1 MRVTIRRWGNSLA
14 MRIPKEIAKELHF
27 DENVSVELISEKGR
41 LIVKPSKQPLIDR
54 LIAKIDKDNV
64 HSPIETGEAVGRE
77 AW

>member
-1 MRVTIRRWGNSLA
+1 MRVAIRRWGNSLA

-41 LIVKPSKQPLIDR
+41 LIVKPSEQPLIDR
-54 LIAKIDKDNV
+54 LIAEIDKGNV
-64 HSPIETGEAVGRE
+64 HSQIETGEAVGRE